1 MKKLMAVLLA
11 LCLIIGMMPMMALA
25 DGGVDDETPD
35 YKVPVAS
42 EGDVGE
48 GVTDLPSDDGSE
60 VTTDPPKPSEPT
72 EPTGEPV
79 EQIEPEKS
87 SSPTNLD
94 ALKTAIENAVVEDT
108 IELGADITGP
118 LTISGKSFTLDGMN
132 KTFNGDITVKD
143 GSSVVFRNLKINGT
157 LTVIGSSV
165 VIEDCTISDANAAIV
180 IKSSGMSF
188 LPNVVS
194 IANTNLYSE
203 VLVKDETGRA
213 IVSNDMDLVGY
224 TKDGVVYYTDNE
236 YVPEEPETPVKPEK
250 VVAVIGD
257 ETYESLAE
265 ALEEAEYGDTIRLLD
280 DNKLTTSAALGR
292 GVTLV
297 VTGGAKLTI
306 PSSVTFTNNGRI
318 ENYGTVKGYTAN
330 RPVLTSLS
338 FTVAPG
344 SADIELYRY
353 WRGELDPVNRE
364 GNSYL
369 VPNGDYRYVI
379 SASGYETEYGDVTVS
394 GRERIILVQLDEN
407 DTHRVYVE
415 PTVNGDL
422 SVDEVWAEEGEW
434 VYITVKPDAGYRLDE
449 LTVTRPSG
457 NEVKVYHVRDNVFRF
472 KMPGVRVTVDAEFVR
487 SSLPFSD
494 VSRGQWFYDYVA
506 WAYNT
511 GLMEGVSA
519 GRFAP
524 NSTTTRAMVVTIIY
538 RLAGSPGVSGT
549 SDFTDVP
556 ADAWYSDAVTWAAK
570 RGIVE
575 GMTATTFDP
584 NDAVTREELAAML
597 YRYAKHKGY
606 DTSAAENTN
615 ILSYNDALSISEY
628 AFEALQ
634 WACGEG
640 IINGTGAGSLEPG
653 GSATR
658 AQLAAMLYR
667 FCAEYVY

>member
-1 MKKLMAVLLA
+1 MKKLLAVLLV
-11 LCLIIGMMPMMALA
+11 LCLFVGMMPMAFA
-25 DGGVDDETPD
+25 EETDDYVELIGPAE
-35 YKVPVAS
+35 PA
-42 EGDVGE
+42 
-48 GVTDLPSDDGSE
+48 
-60 VTTDPPKPSEPT
+60 EPT
-72 EPTGEPV
+72 EPV
-79 EQIEPEKS
+79 ENDEAPLPTS
-87 SSPTNLD
+87 SDNAINTTTNIVYNFIQD
-94 ALKTAIENAVVEDT
+94 ALA
-108 IELGADITGP
+108 
-118 LTISGKSFTLDGMN
+118 
-132 KTFNGDITVKD
+132 
-143 GSSVVFRNLKINGT
+143 
-157 LTVIGSSV
+157 
-165 VIEDCTISDANAAIV
+165 DAN
-180 IKSSGMSF
+180 S
-188 LPNVVS
+188 
-194 IANTNLYSE
+194 
-203 VLVKDETGRA
+203 
-213 IVSNDMDLVGY
+213 
-224 TKDGVVYYTDNE
+224 
-236 YVPEEPETPVKPEK
+236 
-250 VVAVIGD
+250 
-257 ETYESLAE
+257 
-265 ALEEAEYGDTIRLLD
+265 GDTIVLRSTAVIT
-280 DNKLTTSAALGR
+280 NGESGGLTIEVEE

-297 VTGGAKLTI
+297 IPEGVTLTI
-306 PSSVTFTNNGRI
+306 ENQVRFVNNGTINGRDKINGNVEDGEETTPPEEGGGEEPEKPPVISLYSVTFDFPSWVDIVVRDSNGA
-318 ENYGTVKGYTAN
+318 ECSEFKHHVW
-330 RPVLTSLS
+330 SL
-338 FTVAPG
+338 
-344 SADIELYRY
+344 
-353 WRGELDPVNRE
+353 
-364 GNSYL
+364 
-369 VPNGDYRYVI
+369 PNGEYTYTLSYDGVEFGKGSFEVNGSPLYINEGWAGPAWRVIVKPSSHGDVWVSERYADYGEYVKI
-379 SASGYETEYGDVTVS
+379 YVEPDSGYYLEDLTVTTESGRDVEVWHVRDGVFAFRMTYSPVTVDADFAA
-394 GRERIILVQLDEN
+394 LPDE
-407 DTHRVYVE
+407 HRVYVE

-556 ADAWYSDAVTWAAK
+556 AGAWYADAVTWAAK

-615 ILSYNDALSISEY
+615 ILSYNDAGSISEY

-640 IINGTGAGSLEPG
+640 IINGTGGGSLEPG

>member
-11 LCLIIGMMPMMALA
+11 LCLIIGMMPMAFA
-25 DGGVDDETPD
+25 E
-35 YKVPVAS
+35 
-42 EGDVGE
+42 
-48 GVTDLPSDDGSE
+48 
-60 VTTDPPKPSEPT
+60 
-72 EPTGEPV
+72 GEPV
-79 EQIEPEKS
+79 DEVPAEDSNPLTEQNEEVKSTEDETQSDTVENPEATWNGQDYATLQEAVTAAGDGESTRTVFLNKTVQLS
-87 SSPTNLD
+87 S
-94 ALKTAIENAVVEDT
+94 
-108 IELGADITGP
+108 ELELNGVSIDGRGEYRITG
-118 LTISGKSFTLDGMN
+118 N
-132 KTFNGDITVKD
+132 VKVT
-143 GSSVVFRNLKINGT
+143 GGIVYIQNTGIRG
-157 LTVIGSSV
+157 SV
-165 VIEDCTISDANAAIV
+165 VINSGILNINQTTIMNGNAVGVTVNNTATFNMGDGCDI
-180 IKSSGMSF
+180 SGD
-188 LPNVVS
+188 VQ
-194 IANTNLYSE
+194 I
-203 VLVKDETGRA
+203 LVNEGG
-213 IVSNDMDLVGY
+213 IVSLPDAYKPYSL
-224 TKDGVVYYTDNE
+224 DGKTYFSTDPSKFDNPE
-236 YVPEEPETPVKPEK
+236 QPEQPEEPERPVT
-250 VVAVIGD
+250 A
-257 ETYESLAE
+257 AE
-265 ALEEAEYGDTIRLLD
+265 ALIGNIVYNTLEEALNAAKPGDTVELLVDSQIDNDVVPSGVELLIR
-280 DNKLTTSAALGR
+280 N
-292 GVTLV
+292 GVTLT
-297 VTGGAKLTI
+297 VTGTLTI
-306 PSSVTFTNNGRI
+306 YGRVSNYGDIVGNVEGRYTMPITLHTNVSGASITVWDSNGRVVHFI
-318 ENYGTVKGYTAN
+318 DEAGTYW
-330 RPVLTSLS
+330 L
-338 FTVAPG
+338 FPG
-344 SADIELYRY
+344 KY
-353 WRGELDPVNRE
+353 
-364 GNSYL
+364 
-369 VPNGDYRYVI
+369 YVRAE
-379 SASGYETEYGDVTVS
+379 ASGYYSGEDTFVVADRGMSVYIELSALPDEY
-394 GRERIILVQLDEN
+394 
-407 DTHRVYVE
+407 RVYVE

-524 NSTTTRAMVVTIIY
+524 NSTTTRAMVITIIY

>member
-1 MKKLMAVLLA
+1 MKKLLAVLLV
-11 LCLIIGMMPMMALA
+11 LCLFVGMMPMAFA
-25 DGGVDDETPD
+25 EETDDYVELIGPAE
-35 YKVPVAS
+35 PA
-42 EGDVGE
+42 
-48 GVTDLPSDDGSE
+48 
-60 VTTDPPKPSEPT
+60 EPT
-72 EPTGEPV
+72 EPV
-79 EQIEPEKS
+79 ENDEAPLPTS
-87 SSPTNLD
+87 SDNAINTTTNIVYNFIQD
-94 ALKTAIENAVVEDT
+94 ALA
-108 IELGADITGP
+108 
-118 LTISGKSFTLDGMN
+118 
-132 KTFNGDITVKD
+132 
-143 GSSVVFRNLKINGT
+143 
-157 LTVIGSSV
+157 
-165 VIEDCTISDANAAIV
+165 DAN
-180 IKSSGMSF
+180 S
-188 LPNVVS
+188 
-194 IANTNLYSE
+194 
-203 VLVKDETGRA
+203 
-213 IVSNDMDLVGY
+213 
-224 TKDGVVYYTDNE
+224 
-236 YVPEEPETPVKPEK
+236 
-250 VVAVIGD
+250 
-257 ETYESLAE
+257 
-265 ALEEAEYGDTIRLLD
+265 GDTIVLRSTAVIT
-280 DNKLTTSAALGR
+280 NEESGGLTIEVEE

-297 VTGGAKLTI
+297 IPEGVTLTI
-306 PSSVTFTNNGRI
+306 ENQVRFVNNGTINGRDKINGNVEDGEETTPPEEGGGEEPEKPPVIALYSVTFDFPSWVDIVVRDSNGA
-318 ENYGTVKGYTAN
+318 ECSEFKHHVW
-330 RPVLTSLS
+330 SL
-338 FTVAPG
+338 
-344 SADIELYRY
+344 
-353 WRGELDPVNRE
+353 
-364 GNSYL
+364 
-369 VPNGDYRYVI
+369 PNGEYTYTLSYDGVEFGKGSFEVNGSPLYINEGWAGPAWRVIVKPSSHGDVWVSERYADYGEYVKI
-379 SASGYETEYGDVTVS
+379 YVEPDSGYYLEDLTVTTESGRDVEVWHVRDGVFAFRMTYSPVTVDADFAA
-394 GRERIILVQLDEN
+394 LPDE
-407 DTHRVYVE
+407 HRVYVE

-556 ADAWYSDAVTWAAK
+556 AGAWYADAVTWAAK

-615 ILSYNDALSISEY
+615 ILSYNDAGSISEY

-640 IINGTGAGSLEPG
+640 IINGTGGGSLEPG

>member
-1 MKKLMAVLLA
+1 MKKLMPVLLA

-25 DGGVDDETPD
+25 ADDDGGEVTGIESIGPEDTPVTTENDLEITIPQVSYNDGTGTKTMPIDKVMMEAKARNNTTQTYYKDVADAITEAESGETVEVLAD
-35 YKVPVAS
+35 AS
-42 EGDVGE
+42 INENVTLGE
-48 GVTDLPSDDGSE
+48 GVTL
-60 VTTDPPKPSEPT
+60 
-72 EPTGEPV
+72 
-79 EQIEPEKS
+79 
-87 SSPTNLD
+87 
-94 ALKTAIENAVVEDT
+94 AIEEGVT
-108 IELGADITGP
+108 
-118 LTISGKSFTLDGMN
+118 LTINSGFK
-132 KTFNGDITVKD
+132 
-143 GSSVVFRNLKINGT
+143 
-157 LTVIGSSV
+157 LTVEGAINDKFGTIIG
-165 VIEDCTISDANAAIV
+165 EYGPET
-180 IKSSGMSF
+180 
-188 LPNVVS
+188 
-194 IANTNLYSE
+194 SE
-203 VLVKDETGRA
+203 
-213 IVSNDMDLVGY
+213 
-224 TKDGVVYYTDNE
+224 
-236 YVPEEPETPVKPEK
+236 PEEPEEPEPEEPEPGDDEPKPEPP
-250 VVAVIGD
+250 VALYPVTIYAPSGAVIEVKDAEGD
-257 ETYESLAE
+257 ICANFNGNVWTLADGEYTYTITYCGETYFGKFTVDGGPLFV
-265 ALEEAEYGDTIRLLD
+265 
-280 DNKLTTSAALGR
+280 NKEWTEPAWR
-292 GVTLV
+292 VTV
-297 VTGGAKLTI
+297 I
-306 PSSVTFTNNGRI
+306 PSSRGDVWVSD
-318 ENYGTVKGYTAN
+318 YDA
-330 RPVLTSLS
+330 
-338 FTVAPG
+338 A
-344 SADIELYRY
+344 
-353 WRGELDPVNRE
+353 RGEIVRI
-364 GNSYL
+364 
-369 VPNGDYRYVI
+369 YVEPD
-379 SASGYETEYGDVTVS
+379 SGYYLEDLTVTTESGRDVEVWHVRDGVFAFRMTYSPVTVDADFAA
-394 GRERIILVQLDEN
+394 LPDE
-407 DTHRVYVE
+407 HRVYVE

-556 ADAWYSDAVTWAAK
+556 AGAWYSDAVTWAAK

>member
-11 LCLIIGMMPMMALA
+11 LCLIIGMMPMAFA
-25 DGGVDDETPD
+25 E
-35 YKVPVAS
+35 
-42 EGDVGE
+42 
-48 GVTDLPSDDGSE
+48 
-60 VTTDPPKPSEPT
+60 
-72 EPTGEPV
+72 GEPV
-79 EQIEPEKS
+79 DEVPAEDSNPLTEQNEEVKSTEDETQSDTVENPEATWNGQDYATLQEAVTAAGDGESTRTVFLNKTVQLS
-87 SSPTNLD
+87 SELD
-94 ALKTAIENAVVEDT
+94 LNGVSIDGRGEYW
-108 IELGADITGP
+108 ITG
-118 LTISGKSFTLDGMN
+118 N
-132 KTFNGDITVKD
+132 VKVT
-143 GSSVVFRNLKINGT
+143 GGIVYIQNTGIRG
-157 LTVIGSSV
+157 SV
-165 VIEDCTISDANAAIV
+165 VINSGILNINQTTIMNGNAVGVTVNNTATFNMGDGCDI
-180 IKSSGMSF
+180 SGD
-188 LPNVVS
+188 VQ
-194 IANTNLYSE
+194 I
-203 VLVKDETGRA
+203 LVNEGG
-213 IVSNDMDLVGY
+213 IVSLPDAYKPYSL
-224 TKDGVVYYTDNE
+224 DGKTYFSTDPSKFDNPE
-236 YVPEEPETPVKPEK
+236 QPEQPEEPERPVT
-250 VVAVIGD
+250 A
-257 ETYESLAE
+257 AE
-265 ALEEAEYGDTIRLLD
+265 ALIGNIVYNTLEEALNAAKPGDTVELLVDSQIDNDVVPSGVELLIR
-280 DNKLTTSAALGR
+280 N
-292 GVTLV
+292 GVTLT
-297 VTGGAKLTI
+297 VTGTLTI
-306 PSSVTFTNNGRI
+306 YGRVSNYGDIVGNVEGRYTMPITLHTNVSGASITVWDSNGRVVHFI
-318 ENYGTVKGYTAN
+318 DEAGTYW
-330 RPVLTSLS
+330 L
-338 FTVAPG
+338 FPG
-344 SADIELYRY
+344 KY
-353 WRGELDPVNRE
+353 
-364 GNSYL
+364 
-369 VPNGDYRYVI
+369 YVRAE
-379 SASGYETEYGDVTVS
+379 ASGYYSGEDTFVVADRGMSVYIELSALPDEY
-394 GRERIILVQLDEN
+394 
-407 DTHRVYVE
+407 RVYVE

-556 ADAWYSDAVTWAAK
+556 AGAWYADAVTWAAK

>member
-1 MKKLMAVLLA
+1 MKKLLAVLLS
-11 LCLIIGMMPMMALA
+11 LCLVVGMLPMMAFA
-25 DGGVDDETPD
+25 DDVADTPQANFENTGVLNEGSQGDQRGKDDQIGGDQSGNSDPGEGDQGLGNDPAIEPYGEDLDTGKGYNADNIQSVDQLIAALNDNSVPEIHIGAAMDFTDDLEINRDVLIKGGPFNGPGKIIINADVKFVDVTVGTNVEVASGKTLTLSNEKATSTIDSSKISGEGTVLGTNGETIYSGEDTGDDNPGTNPGDDDEQE
-35 YKVPVAS
+35 VPVEPVYYSVSFDVTPYWADVVVTDSTGNTVKPDRNGQYWLEAGKEYDYTVSAYGFIS
-42 EGDVGE
+42 ETGDIGLTNAIKVKLDQSDKVVVWPTSHGDVYFSYLSHGW
-48 GVTDLPSDDGSE
+48 VA
-60 VTTDPPKPSEPT
+60 VYT
-72 EPTGEPV
+72 EPDSGYY
-79 EQIEPEKS
+79 
-87 SSPTNLD
+87 
-94 ALKTAIENAVVEDT
+94 LKDLTVYCVDHGAIDY
-108 IELGADITGP
+108 GRWY
-118 LTISGKSFTLDGMN
+118 DGVYY
-132 KTFNGDITVKD
+132 FRVKD
-143 GSSVVFRNLKINGT
+143 GAKYIV
-157 LTVIGSSV
+157 
-165 VIEDCTISDANAAIV
+165 DAD
-180 IKSSGMSF
+180 F
-188 LPNVVS
+188 
-194 IANTNLYSE
+194 
-203 VLVKDETGRA
+203 
-213 IVSNDMDLVGY
+213 
-224 TKDGVVYYTDNE
+224 
-236 YVPEEPETPVKPEK
+236 
-250 VVAVIGD
+250 
-257 ETYESLAE
+257 
-265 ALEEAEYGDTIRLLD
+265 
-280 DNKLTTSAALGR
+280 AAL
-292 GVTLV
+292 
-297 VTGGAKLTI
+297 
-306 PSSVTFTNNGRI
+306 P
-318 ENYGTVKGYTAN
+318 
-330 RPVLTSLS
+330 
-338 FTVAPG
+338 
-344 SADIELYRY
+344 
-353 WRGELDPVNRE
+353 
-364 GNSYL
+364 
-369 VPNGDYRYVI
+369 
-379 SASGYETEYGDVTVS
+379 
-394 GRERIILVQLDEN
+394 DE
-407 DTHRVYVE
+407 HRVYVE

-556 ADAWYSDAVTWAAK
+556 AGAWYSDAVTWAAK

-597 YRYAKHKGY
+597 YRYAQHKGY

-615 ILSYNDALSISEY
+615 ILSYNDAGSISEY

-640 IINGTGAGSLEPG
+640 IINGTGGGSLEPG

>member
-11 LCLIIGMMPMMALA
+11 LCLIIGMMPMAFA
-25 DGGVDDETPD
+25 E
-35 YKVPVAS
+35 
-42 EGDVGE
+42 
-48 GVTDLPSDDGSE
+48 
-60 VTTDPPKPSEPT
+60 
-72 EPTGEPV
+72 GEPV
-79 EQIEPEKS
+79 DEVPAEDSNPLTEQNEEVKSTEDETQSDTVENPEATWNGQDYATLQEAVTAAGDGESTRTVFLNKTVQLS
-87 SSPTNLD
+87 S
-94 ALKTAIENAVVEDT
+94 
-108 IELGADITGP
+108 ELELNGVSIDGRGEYWITG
-118 LTISGKSFTLDGMN
+118 N
-132 KTFNGDITVKD
+132 VKVT
-143 GSSVVFRNLKINGT
+143 GGIVYIQNTGIRG
-157 LTVIGSSV
+157 SV
-165 VIEDCTISDANAAIV
+165 VINSGILNINQTTIMNGNAVGVTVNNTATFNMGDGCDI
-180 IKSSGMSF
+180 SGD
-188 LPNVVS
+188 VQ
-194 IANTNLYSE
+194 I
-203 VLVKDETGRA
+203 LVNEGG
-213 IVSNDMDLVGY
+213 IVSLPDAYKPYSL
-224 TKDGVVYYTDNE
+224 DGKTYFSTDPSKFDNPE
-236 YVPEEPETPVKPEK
+236 QPEQPEEPERPVT
-250 VVAVIGD
+250 A
-257 ETYESLAE
+257 AE
-265 ALEEAEYGDTIRLLD
+265 ALIGNIVYNTLEEALNAAKPGDTVELLVDSQIDNDVVPSGVELLIR
-280 DNKLTTSAALGR
+280 N
-292 GVTLV
+292 GVTLT
-297 VTGGAKLTI
+297 VTGTLTI
-306 PSSVTFTNNGRI
+306 YGRVSNYGDIVGNVEGRYTMPITLHTNVSGASITVWDSNGRVVHFI
-318 ENYGTVKGYTAN
+318 DEAGTYW
-330 RPVLTSLS
+330 L
-338 FTVAPG
+338 FPG
-344 SADIELYRY
+344 KY
-353 WRGELDPVNRE
+353 
-364 GNSYL
+364 
-369 VPNGDYRYVI
+369 YVRAE
-379 SASGYETEYGDVTVS
+379 ASGYYS
-394 GRERIILVQLDEN
+394 GEDTFVVADRGMSVYIELSALPDE
-407 DTHRVYVE
+407 HRVYVE

-556 ADAWYSDAVTWAAK
+556 AGAWYSDAVTWAAK

-615 ILSYNDALSISEY
+615 ILSYNDAGSISEY

-640 IINGTGAGSLEPG
+640 IINGTGGGSLEPG

-658 AQLAAMLYR
+658 VQLAAMLYR

>member
-1 MKKLMAVLLA
+1 MKKLLAVLLV
-11 LCLIIGMMPMMALA
+11 LCLFVGMMPMAFA
-25 DGGVDDETPD
+25 EETDDYVELIGPAE
-35 YKVPVAS
+35 PA
-42 EGDVGE
+42 
-48 GVTDLPSDDGSE
+48 
-60 VTTDPPKPSEPT
+60 EPT
-72 EPTGEPV
+72 EPV
-79 EQIEPEKS
+79 ENDEAPLPTS
-87 SSPTNLD
+87 SDNAINTTTNIVYNFIQD
-94 ALKTAIENAVVEDT
+94 ALA
-108 IELGADITGP
+108 
-118 LTISGKSFTLDGMN
+118 
-132 KTFNGDITVKD
+132 
-143 GSSVVFRNLKINGT
+143 
-157 LTVIGSSV
+157 
-165 VIEDCTISDANAAIV
+165 DAN
-180 IKSSGMSF
+180 S
-188 LPNVVS
+188 
-194 IANTNLYSE
+194 
-203 VLVKDETGRA
+203 
-213 IVSNDMDLVGY
+213 
-224 TKDGVVYYTDNE
+224 
-236 YVPEEPETPVKPEK
+236 
-250 VVAVIGD
+250 
-257 ETYESLAE
+257 
-265 ALEEAEYGDTIRLLD
+265 GDTIVLRSTAVIT
-280 DNKLTTSAALGR
+280 NEESGGLTIEVEE

-297 VTGGAKLTI
+297 IPEGVTLTI
-306 PSSVTFTNNGRI
+306 ENQVRFVNNGTINGRDKINGNVEDGEETTPPEEGGGEEPEKPPVISLYSVTFDFPSWVDIVVRDSNGA
-318 ENYGTVKGYTAN
+318 ECSEFKHHVW
-330 RPVLTSLS
+330 SL
-338 FTVAPG
+338 
-344 SADIELYRY
+344 
-353 WRGELDPVNRE
+353 
-364 GNSYL
+364 
-369 VPNGDYRYVI
+369 PNGEYTYTLSYDGVEFGKGSFEVNGSPLYINEGWAGPAWRVIVKPSSHGDVWVSERYADYGEYVKI
-379 SASGYETEYGDVTVS
+379 YVEPDSGYYLEDLTVTTESGRDVEVWHVRDGVFAFRMTYSPVTVDADFAA
-394 GRERIILVQLDEN
+394 LPDE
-407 DTHRVYVE
+407 HRVYVE

-556 ADAWYSDAVTWAAK
+556 AGAWYADAVTWAAK

-615 ILSYNDALSISEY
+615 ILSYNDAGSISEY

-640 IINGTGAGSLEPG
+640 IINGTGGGSLEPG

>member
-25 DGGVDDETPD
+25 DGGADDETPD

-132 KTFNGDITVKD
+132 KTFNGNITVKD
-143 GSSVVFRNLKINGT
+143 GSSVVFRNLTINGT

-203 VLVKDETGRA
+203 VLVKDATGRA

-236 YVPEEPETPVKPEK
+236 YVPEEPETPVQPEK

-257 ETYESLAE
+257 ETYESLAV
-265 ALEEAEYGDTIRLLD
+265 ALKEAEYGDTIRLLD
-280 DNKLTTSAALGR
+280 DDTLTTSAALGR

-297 VTGGAKLTI
+297 VTGGATLTI

-318 ENYGTVKGYTAN
+318 ENYGTVEGYTAN

-394 GRERIILVQLDEN
+394 GSERIILVQLNEN

-434 VYITVKPDAGYRLDE
+434 VYITVRPDAGYRLDE

-597 YRYAKHKGY
+597 YRYAQHKGY

-615 ILSYNDALSISEY
+615 ILSYNDAGSISEY

-640 IINGTGAGSLEPG
+640 IINGTGGGSLEPG

>member
-1 MKKLMAVLLA
+1 MAA
-11 LCLIIGMMPMMALA
+11 L
-25 DGGVDDETPD
+25 D
-35 YKVPVAS
+35 
-42 EGDVGE
+42 
-48 GVTDLPSDDGSE
+48 
-60 VTTDPPKPSEPT
+60 
-72 EPTGEPV
+72 
-79 EQIEPEKS
+79 
-87 SSPTNLD
+87 
-94 ALKTAIENAVVEDT
+94 TAIKNANVEDT

-118 LTISGKSFTLDGMN
+118 LTITGKGFTLDGMD
-132 KTFNGDITVKD
+132 KTFNGDITVKV

-165 VIEDCTISDANAAIV
+165 VIEDCTISDADVAID
-180 IKSSGMSF
+180 IKSSRMSF

-194 IANTNLYSE
+194 IANTNLYSK

-236 YVPEEPETPVKPEK
+236 YVPDEPETPVQPEK

-257 ETYESLAE
+257 ETFESLAE
-265 ALEEAEYGDTIRLLD
+265 ALDEAEYGDTIRLLD
-280 DNKLTTSAALGR
+280 DDKLTTSATLYR

-297 VTGGAKLTI
+297 VTGGATLTI

-394 GRERIILVQLDEN
+394 GSERIIRVQLDEN

-556 ADAWYSDAVTWAAK
+556 ADAWYADAVTWAAK

-615 ILSYNDALSISEY
+615 ILSYNDAGSISEY

-640 IINGTGAGSLEPG
+640 IINGTGGGSLEPG

>member
-11 LCLIIGMMPMMALA
+11 LCLIIGMMPMAFAEGEPDDYVELIEPA
-25 DGGVDDETPD
+25 GSTETVVPTEPAEEVDDTQNVPEVDYYDGHETKQVPISEVMD
-35 YKVPVAS
+35 EDSPNFAKARNTNTKVYYKYVSDALNYANSGETVEVLTS
-42 EGDVGE
+42 TEIRDNTVKE
-48 GVTDLPSDDGSE
+48 GVTLSLEEG
-60 VTTDPPKPSEPT
+60 V
-72 EPTGEPV
+72 
-79 EQIEPEKS
+79 
-87 SSPTNLD
+87 
-94 ALKTAIENAVVEDT
+94 
-108 IELGADITGP
+108 
-118 LTISGKSFTLDGMN
+118 
-132 KTFNGDITVKD
+132 
-143 GSSVVFRNLKINGT
+143 T
-157 LTVIGSSV
+157 LTVIAGCTLTV
-165 VIEDCTISDANAAIV
+165 NGTIDDKYGKIE
-180 IKSSGMSF
+180 G
-188 LPNVVS
+188 NVVE
-194 IANTNLYSE
+194 A
-203 VLVKDETGRA
+203 ETPGE
-213 IVSNDMDLVGY
+213 G
-224 TKDGVVYYTDNE
+224 DGDGEETTPPE
-236 YVPEEPETPVKPEK
+236 EGGGEEPEKPPV
-250 VVAVIGD
+250 I
-257 ETYESLAE
+257 SL
-265 ALEEAEYGDTIRLLD
+265 Y
-280 DNKLTTSAALGR
+280 
-292 GVTLV
+292 
-297 VTGGAKLTI
+297 
-306 PSSVTFTNNGRI
+306 SVTFDFPSWVDIVVRDSNGA
-318 ENYGTVKGYTAN
+318 ECSEFKHHVW
-330 RPVLTSLS
+330 SL
-338 FTVAPG
+338 
-344 SADIELYRY
+344 
-353 WRGELDPVNRE
+353 
-364 GNSYL
+364 
-369 VPNGDYRYVI
+369 PNGEYTYTLSYDGVEFGKGSFEVNGSPLYINEGWAGPAWRVIVKPSSHGDVWVSERYADYGEYVKI
-379 SASGYETEYGDVTVS
+379 YVEPDSGYYLEDLTVTTESGRDVEVWHVRDGVFAFRMTYSPVTVDADFAA
-394 GRERIILVQLDEN
+394 LPDE
-407 DTHRVYVE
+407 HRVYVE

-494 VSRGQWFYDYVA
+494 VSRSQWFYDYVA
-506 WAYNT
+506 WAYNS

-556 ADAWYSDAVTWAAK
+556 AGAWYADAVTWAAK

-615 ILSYNDALSISEY
+615 ILSYNDAGSISEY

-640 IINGTGAGSLEPG
+640 IINGTGGGSLEPG

>member
-25 DGGVDDETPD
+25 DGGADNTEQTENQPTGDTDGTDQNEGSSGPD
-35 YKVPVAS
+35 APEPELPVVPPEESKPTYTADNIQHLNELEDALEDGVSLIKIGAPIDLTGDLTIASPVTIIGGGGGSPYFGGSGTLNVNANASFDNMSIKVPVVVA
-42 EGDVGE
+42 E
-48 GVTDLPSDDGSE
+48 GVTLTLADNCDVSE
-60 VTTDPPKPSEPT
+60 ATFSGEGTVVKDSVTIYPE
-72 EPTGEPV
+72 TGEDEDEDDDEDDSKPV
-79 EQIEPEKS
+79 VTHTIQFDLYPYWATVIVECEDEEISAVNGEYVLEEGKTYSYTVWAPGFEIKTGTIT
-87 SSPTNLD
+87 PTRD
-94 ALKTAIENAVVEDT
+94 K
-108 IELGADITGP
+108 
-118 LTISGKSFTLDGMN
+118 TISVELDLIVNLLVWPYSHGSVW
-132 KTFNGDITVKD
+132 TEELHNGSVIAVHVEPDSGYYLKDLTVYCVDHGAIDYGRWYDGVYYFHVKD
-143 GSSVVFRNLKINGT
+143 GAKYIV
-157 LTVIGSSV
+157 
-165 VIEDCTISDANAAIV
+165 DAD
-180 IKSSGMSF
+180 F
-188 LPNVVS
+188 
-194 IANTNLYSE
+194 
-203 VLVKDETGRA
+203 
-213 IVSNDMDLVGY
+213 
-224 TKDGVVYYTDNE
+224 
-236 YVPEEPETPVKPEK
+236 
-250 VVAVIGD
+250 
-257 ETYESLAE
+257 
-265 ALEEAEYGDTIRLLD
+265 
-280 DNKLTTSAALGR
+280 AAL
-292 GVTLV
+292 
-297 VTGGAKLTI
+297 
-306 PSSVTFTNNGRI
+306 P
-318 ENYGTVKGYTAN
+318 
-330 RPVLTSLS
+330 
-338 FTVAPG
+338 
-344 SADIELYRY
+344 
-353 WRGELDPVNRE
+353 
-364 GNSYL
+364 
-369 VPNGDYRYVI
+369 
-379 SASGYETEYGDVTVS
+379 
-394 GRERIILVQLDEN
+394 DE
-407 DTHRVYVE
+407 HRVYVE

-640 IINGTGAGSLEPG
+640 IINGTGGGSLEPG

>member
-25 DGGVDDETPD
+25 DGGADGSDNMQQTYD
-35 YKVPVAS
+35 LHDK
-42 EGDVGE
+42 EGD
-48 GVTDLPSDDGSE
+48 GSNDE
-60 VTTDPPKPSEPT
+60 ISSGNVPGGDAPLHEPT
-72 EPTGEPV
+72 ELTEPTK
-79 EQIEPEKS
+79 PETS
-87 SSPTNLD
+87 SSPTDLD
-94 ALKTAIENAVVEDT
+94 ALDDAITAVEENGTV
-108 IELGADITGP
+108 ELGDNILGDVTINNGKNFTIDGADKAI
-118 LTISGKSFTLDGMN
+118 
-132 KTFNGDITVKD
+132 NGDVSVTGSGVVLKNLTV
-143 GSSVVFRNLKINGT
+143 NGT
-157 LTVIGSSV
+157 LTVTSSSV
-165 VIEDCTISDANAAIV
+165 TVMNCKISDY
-180 IKSSGMSF
+180 G
-188 LPNVVS
+188 
-194 IANTNLYSE
+194 
-203 VLVKDETGRA
+203 D
-213 IVSNDMDLVGY
+213 
-224 TKDGVVYYTDNE
+224 DGVAIKVTDGSVVTVYGSKLEAETQIIAPADATVVAPGFNVYPAEKPSDPEEDEDFEYTDD
-236 YVPEEPETPVKPEK
+236 EETIKDHI
-250 VVAVIGD
+250 AFIGD
-257 ETYESLAE
+257 TYYDSLEDAVE
-265 ALEEAEYGDTIRLLD
+265 AANRGETIRLLESWTM
-280 DNKLTTSAALGR
+280 TTNAALGR

-297 VTGGAKLTI
+297 VTGGATLTI

-394 GRERIILVQLDEN
+394 GSERIILVQLDEN

-556 ADAWYSDAVTWAAK
+556 AGAWYSDAVTWAAK

-640 IINGTGAGSLEPG
+640 IINGTGGGSLEPG

-667 FCAEYVY
+667 FCNEYFDL

>member
-25 DGGVDDETPD
+25 ADDDGGEVTGIESIGPEDTPVTTENDLEITIPQVSYNDGTGTKTMPIDKVMMEAKARNNTTQTYYKDVADAITEAKSGETVEVLAD
-35 YKVPVAS
+35 AS
-42 EGDVGE
+42 INENVTLGE
-48 GVTDLPSDDGSE
+48 GVTL
-60 VTTDPPKPSEPT
+60 
-72 EPTGEPV
+72 
-79 EQIEPEKS
+79 
-87 SSPTNLD
+87 
-94 ALKTAIENAVVEDT
+94 AIEEGVT
-108 IELGADITGP
+108 
-118 LTISGKSFTLDGMN
+118 LTIAEGYTL
-132 KTFNGDITVKD
+132 KV
-143 GSSVVFRNLKINGT
+143 NGT
-157 LTVIGSSV
+157 LDKGEGYVVGNIDPEPEDPKPGEGEETKPGVIVELYPVTIYAPRGA
-165 VIEDCTISDANAAIV
+165 VIE
-180 IKSSGMSF
+180 
-188 LPNVVS
+188 
-194 IANTNLYSE
+194 
-203 VLVKDETGRA
+203 VKDAEGDTCANFNGNVWSLA
-213 IVSNDMDLVGY
+213 DGTY
-224 TKDGVVYYTDNE
+224 TYTIT
-236 YVPEEPETPVKPEK
+236 YC
-250 VVAVIGD
+250 G
-257 ETYESLAE
+257 ETYFGKFTVDGGPLFV
-265 ALEEAEYGDTIRLLD
+265 
-280 DNKLTTSAALGR
+280 NKDWTEPAWR
-292 GVTLV
+292 VTV
-297 VTGGAKLTI
+297 I
-306 PSSVTFTNNGRI
+306 PSSRGDVWVSDYDAAKGDI
-318 ENYGTVKGYTAN
+318 VK
-330 RPVLTSLS
+330 
-338 FTVAPG
+338 
-344 SADIELYRY
+344 I
-353 WRGELDPVNRE
+353 
-364 GNSYL
+364 
-369 VPNGDYRYVI
+369 YVEPD
-379 SASGYETEYGDVTVS
+379 SGYYLEDLTVTTESGRDVEVWHVRDGVFAFRMTYSPVTVDADFAA
-394 GRERIILVQLDEN
+394 LPDE
-407 DTHRVYVE
+407 HRVYVE

-556 ADAWYSDAVTWAAK
+556 AGAWYSDAVTWAAK

-597 YRYAKHKGY
+597 YRYAQHKGY

-615 ILSYNDALSISEY
+615 ILSYNDAGSISEY

>member
-1 MKKLMAVLLA
+1 
-11 LCLIIGMMPMMALA
+11 MMALA
-25 DGGVDDETPD
+25 DGGAESTKGAGEDGTYNDETPPAGAEED
-35 YKVPVAS
+35 HSVPSGDAPGGDATLPKPPEPTYTADNIQHLDELIAALAAGEREIHIGAIIDLEGDLTISKPVIIKGGGYDVTGSPYFGGSGTLKVNANASFDNMSIKVPVVVA
-42 EGDVGE
+42 E
-48 GVTDLPSDDGSE
+48 GVTLKLADNCD
-60 VTTDPPKPSEPT
+60 VT
-72 EPTGEPV
+72 
-79 EQIEPEKS
+79 
-87 SSPTNLD
+87 D
-94 ALKTAIENAVVEDT
+94 ATF
-108 IELGADITGP
+108 
-118 LTISGKSFTLDGMN
+118 SGKG
-132 KTFNGDITVKD
+132 TVVQ
-143 GSSVVFRNLKINGT
+143 GN
-157 LTVIGSSV
+157 
-165 VIEDCTISDANAAIV
+165 ETI
-180 IKSSGMSF
+180 
-188 LPNVVS
+188 
-194 IANTNLYSE
+194 YE
-203 VLVKDETGRA
+203 
-213 IVSNDMDLVGY
+213 
-224 TKDGVVYYTDNE
+224 
-236 YVPEEPETPVKPEK
+236 PEEPEEGDGGETKPGEGEDDPKPVVTHTIKFELYPYWATVTVK
-250 VVAVIGD
+250 YGD
-257 ETYESLAE
+257 EEISAVNGEYV
-265 ALEEAEYGDTIRLLD
+265 LEEGKTYSYTVWAPGFETKTETITPKRDKTISVELDLIVNLLVWPYSHGSVWTEKLHNGSVIAVHVEPDSGYYLKDLTVYCVDHGAIDYGRWYDGVYYFYVKDGAKYIVD
-280 DNKLTTSAALGR
+280 ADFAAL
-292 GVTLV
+292 
-297 VTGGAKLTI
+297 
-306 PSSVTFTNNGRI
+306 P
-318 ENYGTVKGYTAN
+318 
-330 RPVLTSLS
+330 
-338 FTVAPG
+338 
-344 SADIELYRY
+344 
-353 WRGELDPVNRE
+353 
-364 GNSYL
+364 
-369 VPNGDYRYVI
+369 
-379 SASGYETEYGDVTVS
+379 
-394 GRERIILVQLDEN
+394 DE
-407 DTHRVYVE
+407 HRVYVE

-556 ADAWYSDAVTWAAK
+556 ADAWYADAVTWAAK

-615 ILSYNDALSISEY
+615 ILSYNDAGSISEY

-640 IINGTGAGSLEPG
+640 IINGTGGGSLEPG

>member
-25 DGGVDDETPD
+25 DGG
-35 YKVPVAS
+35 A
-42 EGDVGE
+42 
-48 GVTDLPSDDGSE
+48 DGSE
-60 VTTDPPKPSEPT
+60 QTGGDTTTSGETPLGDDPSQEDSPEETMDPTMPSEPT
-72 EPTGEPV
+72 EPTYTADNIQHLNELEDALAAGEPV
-79 EQIEPEKS
+79 IK
-87 SSPTNLD
+87 
-94 ALKTAIENAVVEDT
+94 I
-108 IELGADITGP
+108 GAPIDLTGD
-118 LTISGKSFTLDGMN
+118 LTIDRLVTIIGGGGGSPYFGGSGTLKVNANASFDNMSIRVPVEVAEGVTLTLADNCDVSEAKFSGKGTVVKGGETIYPETGEDEDEDEDDSKPVVTHTIQFDLYPYWATV
-132 KTFNGDITVKD
+132 TVKD
-143 GSSVVFRNLKINGT
+143 GDEEISAVNGEYVLEEGKTYSYTVWAPGFETKTETITPTRDETISVELDLIVNLLVWPYSHGSVWTEEFHNGKVIAVHVEPDSGYYLKD
-157 LTVIGSSV
+157 LTVYCVDHG
-165 VIEDCTISDANAAIV
+165 AIDYGRWYDGV
-180 IKSSGMSF
+180 YYF
-188 LPNVVS
+188 
-194 IANTNLYSE
+194 Y
-203 VLVKDETGRA
+203 VKDGA
-213 IVSNDMDLVGY
+213 KYIVDADF
-224 TKDGVVYYTDNE
+224 
-236 YVPEEPETPVKPEK
+236 
-250 VVAVIGD
+250 
-257 ETYESLAE
+257 
-265 ALEEAEYGDTIRLLD
+265 
-280 DNKLTTSAALGR
+280 AAL
-292 GVTLV
+292 
-297 VTGGAKLTI
+297 
-306 PSSVTFTNNGRI
+306 P
-318 ENYGTVKGYTAN
+318 
-330 RPVLTSLS
+330 
-338 FTVAPG
+338 
-344 SADIELYRY
+344 
-353 WRGELDPVNRE
+353 
-364 GNSYL
+364 
-369 VPNGDYRYVI
+369 
-379 SASGYETEYGDVTVS
+379 
-394 GRERIILVQLDEN
+394 DE
-407 DTHRVYVE
+407 HRVYVE

-556 ADAWYSDAVTWAAK
+556 ADAWYADAVTWAAK

-597 YRYAKHKGY
+597 YRYAQHKGY

-615 ILSYNDALSISEY
+615 ILSYNDAGSISEY

-640 IINGTGAGSLEPG
+640 IINGTGGGSLEPG

>member
-1 MKKLMAVLLA
+1 MKKLMAVLLS
-11 LCLIIGMMPMMALA
+11 LCLVVGMLPMMALA
-25 DGGVDDETPD
+25 YGGADDGEQLVGTVRGEGEDDTAPPVVGEDEDAADPKELPKSSEPENPTYDADNIQHLDELEAALAAGVSEIHIGAIINLTGELEISKPVTIKGGGYSVPGQPYFGGSGPLKINADATFDNMSI
-35 YKVPVAS
+35 KVPVVVA
-42 EGDVGE
+42 E
-48 GVTDLPSDDGSE
+48 GVTLTLADNCVVTGDVFSGEGTVVKDNETIYEPEGPEEGDQGDGEETNPGGDEDD
-60 VTTDPPKPSEPT
+60 PKPVAKKYNIEFELYPYWATVTVKYEDEEISAVNGKYVLEEGKTYSYTVSAPGFETKTKTIEPT
-72 EPTGEPV
+72 
-79 EQIEPEKS
+79 K
-87 SSPTNLD
+87 D
-94 ALKTAIENAVVEDT
+94 K
-108 IELGADITGP
+108 
-118 LTISGKSFTLDGMN
+118 TISVELDLIVNLLVWPYSHGSVWTEELHNGKVIAVHVEPDSGYYLKDLTVYCVDHGAIDYGRWYDGVYY
-132 KTFNGDITVKD
+132 FRVKD
-143 GSSVVFRNLKINGT
+143 GEQYIV
-157 LTVIGSSV
+157 
-165 VIEDCTISDANAAIV
+165 DAD
-180 IKSSGMSF
+180 F
-188 LPNVVS
+188 
-194 IANTNLYSE
+194 
-203 VLVKDETGRA
+203 
-213 IVSNDMDLVGY
+213 
-224 TKDGVVYYTDNE
+224 
-236 YVPEEPETPVKPEK
+236 
-250 VVAVIGD
+250 
-257 ETYESLAE
+257 
-265 ALEEAEYGDTIRLLD
+265 
-280 DNKLTTSAALGR
+280 AAL
-292 GVTLV
+292 
-297 VTGGAKLTI
+297 
-306 PSSVTFTNNGRI
+306 P
-318 ENYGTVKGYTAN
+318 
-330 RPVLTSLS
+330 
-338 FTVAPG
+338 
-344 SADIELYRY
+344 
-353 WRGELDPVNRE
+353 
-364 GNSYL
+364 
-369 VPNGDYRYVI
+369 
-379 SASGYETEYGDVTVS
+379 
-394 GRERIILVQLDEN
+394 DE
-407 DTHRVYVE
+407 HRVYVE

-556 ADAWYSDAVTWAAK
+556 AGAWYADAVTWAAK

-615 ILSYNDALSISEY
+615 ILSYNDAGSISEY

-640 IINGTGAGSLEPG
+640 IINGTGGGSLEPG